1 MYCISDVESDI
12 RQASKVANEGK
23 ERNKRDAHAKR
34 VKEGE
39 IEEER
44 EGKKERVRGRET
56 ERERERESKS

>member
-39 IEEER
+39 KEEER
-44 EGKKERVRGRET
+44 EGNKERVRGRET
-56 ERERERESKS
+56 ETERESKS

>member
-23 ERNKRDAHAKR
+23 ERNKRDVHAKR

-39 IEEER
+39 KEEER
-44 EGKKERVRGRET
+44 EENKERVRV
-56 ERERERESKS
+56 